1 MVRRSLLV
9 ASVLAT
15 VAACSSGSDAVSHK
29 ADTAAVPVTVA
40 RAERRD
46 APVTVRAI
54 GTVEAYS
61 TVALKAQVD
70 GKLAQ
75 VHFSEGQE
83 VKRDDLL
90 FVLDTR
96 PFEAALRQAEANLAR
111 DRALAENARVEAG
124 RFERLIREGVVSHD
138 EVDQART
145 RATSSAAL
153 VSADEAAVERARIDL
168 QYCTIRSPIDGRI
181 GQLLVHE
188 GNVVKEQ
195 ETTLAVVNQLR
206 PIRVSFTVPQQD
218 LPPIRRYM
226 ADGPL
231 AVDAALAD
239 GGGRTVTG
247 ELAFVNN
254 TVDQATGTV
263 LLKAAFANADEAL
276 WPGQFVDVTLLLTT
290 ERDATVVP
298 ASAIQTGQQG
308 SYVFVVKPDG
318 TVDSRPVVT
327 GGAFD
332 GRVVVR
338 DGVVPGDR
346 VVTQGQLRLAPG
358 TRVEVKE
365 EAAA

>member
-1 MVRRSLLV
+1 MLRSSLLV
-9 ASVLAT
+9 ALVLAT
-15 VAACSSGSDAVSHK
+15 VAACSSGDAAHK
-29 ADTAAVPVTVA
+29 GEVPAVPVTVA
-40 RAERRD
+40 RAEQRD

-61 TVALKAQVD
+61 TVALKPQVD
-70 GKLAQ
+70 GRLAQ
-75 VHFSEGQE
+75 VHFAEGQE

-153 VSADEAAVERARIDL
+153 VAADEAAVERARIDL
-168 QYCTIRSPIDGRI
+168 QYCTIRSPVDGRI

-195 ETTLAVVNQLR
+195 ETTLAVINQLR
-206 PIRVSFTVPQQD
+206 PIRVAFTVPQQD
-218 LPPIRRYM
+218 LPVIRRYM
-226 ADGPL
+226 ADGTLP
-231 AVDAALAD
+231 VDAALGD
-239 GGGRTVTG
+239 GGGRTVSG
-247 ELAFVNN
+247 ALAFVNN
-254 TVDQATGTV
+254 AVDQATGTV
-263 LLKAAFANADEAL
+263 LLKAAFANADETL
-276 WPGQFVDVTLLLTT
+276 WPGQFVDVTLRLTT
-290 ERDATVVP
+290 EHDATVVP

-327 GGAFD
+327 GGTFD

-338 DGVVPGDR
+338 DGVAPGDR

-358 TRVEVKE
+358 THVEVKE
-365 EAAA
+365 EPA

>member
-9 ASVLAT
+9 GLMLAT
-15 VAACSSGSDAVSHK
+15 AACSSGDAGAHK
-29 ADTAAVPVTVA
+29 GEVAAVPVTVS

-61 TVALKAQVD
+61 TVALKPQVN
-70 GKLAQ
+70 GRLAQ
-75 VHFSEGQE
+75 VHFAEGQE
-83 VKRDDLL
+83 VKRDDFL

-96 PFEAALRQAEANLAR
+96 PFEATLRQAEANLAR

-153 VSADEAAVERARIDL
+153 VAADEAAVERARIDL
-168 QYCTIRSPIDGRI
+168 QYCTIRSPVDGRI

-206 PIRVSFTVPQQD
+206 PIRVAFTVPQQD
-218 LPPIRRYM
+218 LPAIRRYM
-226 ADGPL
+226 ADGTL
-231 AVDAALAD
+231 SVDAALGD
-239 GGGRTVTG
+239 GGARTVTG
-247 ELAFVNN
+247 ELAFINN

-276 WPGQFVDVTLLLTT
+276 WPGQFVDVTLRLTT
-290 ERDATVVP
+290 EHDATVVP

-338 DGVVPGDR
+338 DGVAPGDR

-365 EAAA
+365 EPA

>member
-9 ASVLAT
+9 ALVLAT
-15 VAACSSGSDAVSHK
+15 AAACSSGSDAGAHK
-29 ADTAAVPVTVA
+29 GDVVAVPVTVA
-40 RAERRD
+40 RAEQRD

-61 TVALKAQVD
+61 TVALKPQVD
-70 GKLAQ
+70 GRLAQ
-75 VHFSEGQE
+75 VHFAEGQE

-96 PFEAALRQAEANLAR
+96 PFDAALRQAEANLAR
-111 DRALAENARVEAG
+111 DRALGENARVEAG

-145 RATSSAAL
+145 RAASSAAL
-153 VSADEAAVERARIDL
+153 VAADEAAVERARIDL
-168 QYCTIRSPIDGRI
+168 QYCTIRSPVDGRI

-206 PIRVSFTVPQQD
+206 PIRVAFTVPQQD
-218 LPPIRRYM
+218 LPGIRRYM
-226 ADGPL
+226 ADGTL
-231 AVDAALAD
+231 SVDAALGD

-276 WPGQFVDVTLLLTT
+276 WPGQFVDVTLRLTT
-290 ERDATVVP
+290 EHDATVVP

-318 TVDSRPVVT
+318 TVDSRRVVT

-338 DGVVPGDR
+338 DGVAPGDR

-365 EAAA
+365 EPA

>member
-1 MVRRSLLV
+1 MLRRSLLALVLV
-9 ASVLAT
+9 AAT
-15 VAACSSGSDAVSHK
+15 ACSSGNDAGMHK
-29 ADTAAVPVTVA
+29 GDVAAVPVTVA

-61 TVALKAQVD
+61 TVALKPQVD
-70 GKLAQ
+70 GQLAR
-75 VHFSEGQE
+75 VHFDEGQE
-83 VKRDDLL
+83 VKRGDLL
-90 FVLDTR
+90 FELDRR
-96 PFEAALRQAEANLAR
+96 PFEAVFRQAEANLAR

-124 RFERLIREGVVSHD
+124 RFERLIREGVVSTD

-145 RATSSAAL
+145 RAASSAAL
-153 VSADEAAVERARIDL
+153 VAADEAAVERA
-168 QYCTIRSPIDGRI
+168 TIRSPIDGRI

-188 GNVVKEQ
+188 GNVVKE
-195 ETTLAVVNQLR
+195 EDTTLAVINQVR
-206 PIRVSFTVPQQD
+206 PIRVAFTVPQQD
-218 LPPIRRYM
+218 LPSIRRYM

-239 GGGRTVTG
+239 GGGPRVTG

-276 WPGQFVDVTLLLTT
+276 WPGQFVDVTLRLTT
-290 ERDATVVP
+290 EHDATVVP

-332 GRVVVR
+332 GHVVVR
-338 DGVVPGDR
+338 DGVAPGDR

-365 EAAA
+365 EAA

>member
-9 ASVLAT
+9 GLMLAT
-15 VAACSSGSDAVSHK
+15 AACSSGDAGAHK
-29 ADTAAVPVTVA
+29 GEVAAVPVTVA

-61 TVALKAQVD
+61 TVALKPQVN
-70 GKLAQ
+70 GRLAQ
-75 VHFSEGQE
+75 VHFAEGQE
-83 VKRDDLL
+83 VKRDDFL

-96 PFEAALRQAEANLAR
+96 PFEATLRQAEANLAR

-153 VSADEAAVERARIDL
+153 VAADEAAVERARIDL
-168 QYCTIRSPIDGRI
+168 QYCTIRSPVDGRI

-206 PIRVSFTVPQQD
+206 PIRVAFTVPQQD
-218 LPPIRRYM
+218 LPAIRRYM
-226 ADGPL
+226 ADGTL
-231 AVDAALAD
+231 SVDAALGD
-239 GGGRTVTG
+239 GGARTVTG
-247 ELAFVNN
+247 ELAFINN

-276 WPGQFVDVTLLLTT
+276 WPGQFVDVTLRLTT
-290 ERDATVVP
+290 EHDATVVP

-338 DGVVPGDR
+338 DGVAPGDR

-365 EAAA
+365 EPA